1 MSLCVASAWPHVPTS
16 MADSEIMQWLTQ
28 TLVRYGPVVL
38 FISCLLETA
47 IFIGLIVPVGALI
60 AFSAMLASRG
70 VFPAEQIM
78 LVAFTGALMGDQLG
92 FAVGRWFVTSAKPPR
107 GRISRLWKG
116 GLSRAEA
123 LIKGKGALGVSVARG
138 IPFVR
143 TIMPWFAGR
152 TGMHWGRFFVFDVLG
167 VLFWGLIYIGGG
179 FLAGQGWSQVAAQ
192 FGEEVGA
199 AAVLLALVIFLLGS
213 RGWLTR
219 FVKLRRQR
227 KVGRRSGPP
236 RPPTA
241 Q

>member
-1 MSLCVASAWPHVPTS
+1 
-16 MADSEIMQWLTQ
+16 MADSEILQWLAQ
-28 TLVRYGPVVL
+28 TLIRYGPVVL
-38 FISCLLETA
+38 FVSCLLETA

-70 VFPAEQIM
+70 VFSAEQIV
-78 LVAFTGALMGDQLG
+78 LVALTGALMGDQLG

-107 GRISRLWKG
+107 GKISRLWNG
-116 GLSRAEA
+116 GLSRADA
-123 LIKGKGALGVSVARG
+123 LIRGKGALGVSVARG

-152 TGMHWGRFFVFDVLG
+152 TGMHWGRFLAFDILG

-179 FLAGQGWSQVAAQ
+179 FLAGRGWSQVAAQ

-199 AAVLLALVIFLLGS
+199 AAVFMALVLFLLGS

-219 FVKLRRQR
+219 FVKLRRER
-227 KVGRRSGPP
+227 KVGRRNRRPQPP
-236 RPPTA
+236 PA